1 MRRIT
6 ACIKPVLWVIVT
18 VFVATTARAEIGTYY
33 IHNDHLGTPQVVT
46 DENQTVVWQANKKP
60 FGETEEVVSGIDQQA
75 RFLGQYFDE
84 ESGLAYNYYR
94 DYDPTTGRYIQSD
107 PVGLVDGSNTYT
119 YVQNNPLIQ
128 VDPLG
133 LWSVSVDGYFGI
145 GGPGGGVS
153 FGKNPNGTAFVSVRV
168 GAGAGAGIG
177 FDPDGTS
184 PAYDSCKN
192 EDSEYLGVYSKAEV
206 GIGITVGAEANAG
219 VGKEGGTYS
228 KANTTDGISNKAKLS
243 AQVGVGVERTYNFK

>member
-94 DYDPTTGRYIQSD
+94 DYDPSLGRYIQSD
-107 PVGLVDGSNTYT
+107 PRGILLDFSDPQRQVAMDMGLSFPNYDYIHGLNHNYNYVGGNPAGYIDPTGEGAVGIIVPVVVTGLGLVIYYDCMEKCTKKK
-119 YVQNNPLIQ
+119 QNEEDCSAGQATSECAQVCNPIIKLMTS
-128 VDPLG
+128 PT
-133 LWSVSVDGYFGI
+133 S
-145 GGPGGGVS
+145 
-153 FGKNPNGTAFVSVRV
+153 T
-168 GAGAGAGIG
+168 AGAG
-177 FDPDGTS
+177 
-184 PAYDSCKN
+184 
-192 EDSEYLGVYSKAEV
+192 
-206 GIGITVGAEANAG
+206 VGAAKAAGSEAG
-219 VGKEGGTYS
+219 
-228 KANTTDGISNKAKLS
+228 SN
-243 AQVGVGVERTYNFK
+243 F

>member
-94 DYDPTTGRYIQSD
+94 DYDPSTGRYIQSD
-107 PVGLVDGSNTYT
+107 PIGRLYDYRDPQLQIAIQVGLV
-119 YVQNNPLIQ
+119 NPYG
-128 VDPLG
+128 D
-133 LWSVSVDGYFGI
+133 
-145 GGPGGGVS
+145 
-153 FGKNPNGTAFVSVRV
+153 
-168 GAGAGAGIG
+168 
-177 FDPDGTS
+177 
-184 PAYDSCKN
+184 
-192 EDSEYLGVYSKAEV
+192 EYAP
-206 GIGITVGAEANAG
+206 
-219 VGKEGGTYS
+219 
-228 KANTTDGISNKAKLS
+228 
-243 AQVGVGVERTYNFK
+243 

>member
-18 VFVATTARAEIGTYY
+18 VFVATTASAEIGTYY

-94 DYDPTTGRYIQSD
+94 DYDPSLGRYIQSD
-107 PVGLVDGSNTYT
+107 PRGVLLDFSDPQRQVAAQMGLGIPDYP
-119 YVQNNPLIQ
+119 YVSSLNHVYGYAGQ
-128 VDPLG
+128 DPVNYIDPTG
-133 LWSVSVDGYFGI
+133 E
-145 GGPGGGVS
+145 GVV
-153 FGKNPNGTAFVSVRV
+153 KLAIKVANKV
-168 GAGAGAGIG
+168 G
-177 FDPDGTS
+177 FDFDGPKKSKDGMRICQIRYKKKPIFRLDKHPIS
-184 PAYDSCKN
+184 P
-192 EDSEYLGVYSKAEV
+192 
-206 GIGITVGAEANAG
+206 
-219 VGKEGGTYS
+219 
-228 KANTTDGISNKAKLS
+228 TD
-243 AQVGVGVERTYNFK
+243 RTPVVHFHVAPNMKKHRKVPGF

>member
-18 VFVATTARAEIGTYY
+18 VFVATTASAEIGTYY

-94 DYDPTTGRYIQSD
+94 DYDPSLGRYIQADPRGITLDFSD
-107 PVGLVDGSNTYT
+107 PQRMLAKNTGIAIPEKIGVHGL
-119 YVQNNPLIQ
+119 NNIFGYANQSPISEIDPTGENPVAFAIVITTATALI
-128 VDPLG
+128 L
-133 LWSVSVDGYFGI
+133 
-145 GGPGGGVS
+145 
-153 FGKNPNGTAFVSVRV
+153 
-168 GAGAGAGIG
+168 
-177 FDPDGTS
+177 
-184 PAYDSCKN
+184 AYEDCMKKCKN
-192 EDSEYLGVYSKAEV
+192 RKDKECKDNNTGNR
-206 GIGITVGAEANAG
+206 NAG
-219 VGKEGGTYS
+219 QCADECS
-228 KANTTDGISNKAKLS
+228 PFLS
-243 AQVGVGVERTYNFK
+243 LLNALGPAL